1 MKNKWKVGK
10 IYKLK
15 IKFKATDFYKD
26 IKNLKCKKLLN
37 ERWVEDEDKISSIN
51 KMKALKKII

>member
-26 IKNLKCKKLLN
+26 IKNLKCKRFSN
-37 ERWVEDEDKISSIN
+37 ERWVEDE
-51 KMKALKKII
+51 KKYQVLIKWRL

>member
-15 IKFKATDFYKD
+15 IIFKTTDFYND
-26 IKNLKCKKLLN
+26 TKNLKCKKLLN
-37 ERWVEDEDKISSIN
+37 ER
-51 KMKALKKII
+51 

>member
-15 IKFKATDFYKD
+15 IIFKTTDFYND
-26 IKNLKCKKLLN
+26 TKNLKCKKLLN

-51 KMKALKKII
+51 KMKALRNY

>member
-37 ERWVEDEDKISSIN
+37 ER
-51 KMKALKKII
+51 

>member
-1 MKNKWKVGK
+1 MKINGK
-10 IYKLK
+10 SKNCKLK
-15 IKFKATDFYKD
+15 IKFKTTDFYKD

-51 KMKALKKII
+51 KNEGSKKL